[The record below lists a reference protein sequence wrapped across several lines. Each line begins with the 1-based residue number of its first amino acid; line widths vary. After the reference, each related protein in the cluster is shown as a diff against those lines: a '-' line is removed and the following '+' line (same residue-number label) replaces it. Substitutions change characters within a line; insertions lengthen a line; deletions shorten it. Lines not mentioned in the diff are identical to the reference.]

1 MRDDEVNLSTSAQRV
16 QDELARKGLKIQVVE
31 LPDSTRTAQEA
42 AEAVQCEVGQI
53 VKSLVFRAG
62 KSGASAVLV
71 LTSGANRV
79 DEEAMSRR
87 VGKRIMMADPKF
99 VRENT
104 GFAIGGVPPVGHT
117 IPLQTFIDRSL
128 MDFDFVWAAAGTPR
142 AVFRL
147 TPDELLDLTG
157 GEVLAVS

>member
-1 MRDDEVNLSTSAQRV
+1 MRDDEVNLSASAQRV
-16 QDELARKGLKIQVVE
+16 QDELARNGLKIQVVE

-53 VKSLVFRAG
+53 VKSLVFRG
-62 KSGASAVLV
+62 GNSGEGAVLV

-79 DEEAMSRR
+79 DEDVMS
-87 VGKRIMMADPKF
+87 KRIGNPITMADPKF
-99 VRENT
+99 VREKT
-104 GFAIGGVPPVGHT
+104 GYAIGGVPPLGHT
-117 IPLQTFIDRSL
+117 TPLPTFIDRSL

-147 TPDELLDLTG
+147 TPDELLKLTK